1 MNAFIVELKNKSG
14 ELARVTEAIAEKG
27 IDVTGF
33 AGATSGDSGAVVLI
47 TNDEAGTRKALQD
60 ARATVREIEIVSAAL
75 ENRPGSLA
83 KAARRLADAGV
94 NIEAAMPIGMSGD
107 KVTVA
112 FATSDPGKARAA
124 LGEAVA
130 AGGIRR

>member
-1 MNAFIVELKNKSG
+1 MNAFIVELKNKAG

-27 IDVTGF
+27 IDITGF
-33 AGATSGDSGAVVLI
+33 AGATSGDSGSVVLV
-47 TNDEAGTRKALQD
+47 TNDEAATRRALQD
-60 ARATVREIEIVSAAL
+60 ARATVREIEIVSAPL
-75 ENRPGSLA
+75 DNRPGSLA

-94 NIEAAMPIGMSGD
+94 NIEAAMQIGMSGD

-112 FATSDPGKARAA
+112 FATSDPAKARTA

-130 AGGIRR
+130 AGIRR